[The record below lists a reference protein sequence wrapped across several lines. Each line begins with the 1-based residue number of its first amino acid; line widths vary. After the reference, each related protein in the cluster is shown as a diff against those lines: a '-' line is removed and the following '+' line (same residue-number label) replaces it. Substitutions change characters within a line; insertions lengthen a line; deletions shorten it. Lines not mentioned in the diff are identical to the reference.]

1 MKHPRRLGWV
11 GVSALAV
18 GGSNQSL
25 FLIGALLASQGSAAI
40 PLLLI
45 GLLLAYAAT
54 PGWIELVLMW
64 PNRVGGIAAT
74 CAEAFRPYSGVL
86 ANLTGVCYWW
96 GWVPTGGVTALL
108 SGAAIHD
115 WYLPGVPTPV
125 LAVIIVLA
133 FTAIN
138 LCGVA
143 AVTRLAIPMAA
154 ASAAL
159 ALIGG
164 LVPIVFGLVDWHTAT
179 TFNLKL
185 PFSGPFGAITSA
197 MAGLYIVGFAAP
209 AFEAAACHV
218 GEMRDPEK
226 NLPRAMWASAALAS
240 LYFIVLPTV
249 WLGVFGAGPLQGNLT
264 DVLGPTFTP
273 ILGMAAKSAAIW
285 FLVFNM
291 FHGSLQPLAGAS
303 RTLSQLSEDGL
314 LPRTLSRR
322 SRTDC
327 PWVATI
333 FTAAMTIVCLLV
345 GDPVWL
351 IAAANLTYLIG
362 ITLPSVAVWLL
373 RRNEPAMRR
382 PYRAPRGTLTLGICA
397 AGGWGLAT
405 ILGFERFGLTTV
417 MVGITLAYSG
427 SAAYA
432 WRRWLDGDYSHRLR
446 RGARSLHVK
455 LTGAMLA
462 VLVLDGAGYLLA
474 VTNLRTGDENLA
486 TLCADIFVTVALLT
500 LTVGLILPGS
510 IGHAVGQI
518 ADAADSLATGALAD
532 LRVAMERLAGGDLGS
547 RGVTAEIIPVR
558 VVTRDELGAMATSFN
573 TMQAEIGRA
582 STALDQARTQLQ
594 QSRDHLEDLAF
605 HDPLTG
611 LANRT
616 LFSDR
621 LTHALARLK
630 RRDFECAV
638 LLLDLD
644 DFKVVNDSLGHAV
657 GDELL
662 VEVAGRLRAEV
673 RPGDTAARTRWR
685 RVRDPARGS
694 LDAVRGDGDCAPAAR
709 RVAASVHVARSRRAR
724 PRLDRRRPR

>member
-1 MKHPRRLGWV
+1 MAAPPQRAGDATTVSSAARNPHPR
-11 GVSALAV
+11 
-18 GGSNQSL
+18 
-25 FLIGALLASQGSAAI
+25 
-40 PLLLI
+40 
-45 GLLLAYAAT
+45 
-54 PGWIELVLMW
+54 
-64 PNRVGGIAAT
+64 
-74 CAEAFRPYSGVL
+74 
-86 ANLTGVCYWW
+86 
-96 GWVPTGGVTALL
+96 
-108 SGAAIHD
+108 D
-115 WYLPGVPTPV
+115 
-125 LAVIIVLA
+125 
-133 FTAIN
+133 
-138 LCGVA
+138 
-143 AVTRLAIPMAA
+143 
-154 ASAAL
+154 
-159 ALIGG
+159 
-164 LVPIVFGLVDWHTAT
+164 
-179 TFNLKL
+179 
-185 PFSGPFGAITSA
+185 
-197 MAGLYIVGFAAP
+197 
-209 AFEAAACHV
+209 
-218 GEMRDPEK
+218 
-226 NLPRAMWASAALAS
+226 
-240 LYFIVLPTV
+240 
-249 WLGVFGAGPLQGNLT
+249 
-264 DVLGPTFTP
+264 
-273 ILGMAAKSAAIW
+273 
-285 FLVFNM
+285 
-291 FHGSLQPLAGAS
+291 
-303 RTLSQLSEDGL
+303 
-314 LPRTLSRR
+314 
-322 SRTDC
+322 
-327 PWVATI
+327 
-333 FTAAMTIVCLLV
+333 
-345 GDPVWL
+345 
-351 IAAANLTYLIG
+351 
-362 ITLPSVAVWLL
+362 L
-373 RRNEPAMRR
+373 RRQQSD
-382 PYRAPRGTLTLGICA
+382 
-397 AGGWGLAT
+397 LAT

-532 LRVAMERLAGGDLGS
+532 LRVAMEQLAGGDLGS

-594 QSRDHLEDLAF
+594 QSRDHLKDLAF

-673 RPGDTAARTRWR
+673 RPGDTAAELGGDEFAILLEDLSTPSEAMEIAHRLLVALRRPFTLRGRVVPVRASIGVAHGDSYATDADAALRNADVAMYAAKAEGKGRCEMFTHDLYARASERLALEQGLSVALDEHQFRVLYQPQFAIATGQVVGVEALVRWDHPR
-685 RVRDPARGS
+685 RGMLAPDTFIPLTGTRVRS
-694 LDAVRGDGDCAPAAR
+694 
-709 RVAASVHVARSRRAR
+709 S
-724 PRLDRRRPR
+724 